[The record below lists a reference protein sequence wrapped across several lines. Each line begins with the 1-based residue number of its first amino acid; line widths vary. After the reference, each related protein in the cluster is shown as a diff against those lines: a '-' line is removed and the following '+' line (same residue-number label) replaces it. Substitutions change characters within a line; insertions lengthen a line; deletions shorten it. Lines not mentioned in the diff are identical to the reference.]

1 MNKGEKKRS
10 KLNRKCVAET
20 NEKQTSLQG
29 KCMEISKTN
38 KTRRPIFLN
47 IERKFRRAAEKCKF
61 RSASQST
68 NFASSSTVESPDFS
82 VEFGISLDKDA
93 RARMRYY
100 YVKG

>member
-1 MNKGEKKRS
+1 MKNKQVYSLGNVWRFQKKQ
-10 KLNRKCVAET
+10 
-20 NEKQTSLQG
+20 KQ
-29 KCMEISKTN
+29 N
-38 KTRRPIFLN
+38 KTPYFSKH

>member
-20 NEKQTSLQG
+20 NEKQTSLQPG
-29 KCMEISKTN
+29 KCIWRFQNKIQN
-38 KTRRPIFLN
+38 KTPYFSKH

-100 YVKG
+100 